1 MRKII
6 QINFVYCVKCLSDL
20 VLVLLIFLLLGFSHG
35 GIQIQ
40 NFKST
45 GLVAFGSKNDVTLVH
60 NASVYYTVIASNAV
74 GKMAVSYSGRILVDL
89 TPPLIPEV
97 NDGRGK
103 RKCLFGFFFLLLM
116 LINDL
121 LMNHQL

>member
-45 GLVAFGSKNDVTLVH
+45 GLVPFGSKNDVTLVH

-103 RKCLFGFFFLLLM
+103 RKYLVFFFFFC
-116 LINDL
+116 
-121 LMNHQL
+121 

>member
-1 MRKII
+1 M
-6 QINFVYCVKCLSDL
+6 SDL

-45 GLVAFGSKNDVTLVH
+45 GLVPFGSKNDVTLVH

-103 RKCLFGFFFLLLM
+103 RKYLFVWVFFLLLM